1 MPYIDT
7 ETINEI
13 RNRTDI
19 VEVISR
25 YVPLTKRG
33 NNYFGLCPF
42 HDDHNPSMSVSPDKQ
57 MFKCFVCEKGGNVF
71 NFISSYEHIP
81 FNEAVSLLGNK
92 LGYKLDTKSYK
103 DNNKNSIDY
112 DIYKFAVKFYQNNL
126 NSSLGKNAMEYLL
139 NRKITKETI
148 KKFEIGLSIS
158 RIPLTNFLLNKKY
171 KLDKLIDLGLSNTM
185 SNDIF
190 QDRIMVPLHDLT
202 GNVVGFSGRI
212 YQTNDDRKYINS
224 KESELFKKNNLL
236 YNYHRA
242 HEKLKKDES
251 IIIME
256 GFFDVIRADTVG
268 VTNCVATMGTALT
281 KQHINILKKITDNI
295 ILCFDG
301 DKAGE
306 DATIRAIPLLEECG
320 IEPKIIRLEEK
331 DPDEYIIKR
340 GKESFINKIENPIS
354 ALDFKMKLLKSDKD
368 MNNISDVTK
377 YIEDSLKELS
387 KLDSEIERE
396 LILNK
401 LSDEYKVDYQTLKK
415 KLDTYDNKLNKNIN
429 ITNNV
434 KEKKY
439 KSQYSIAMNNLIFY
453 MLRSDKVIDYA
464 LNNVIYITNDLYR
477 NLFNEIIYFYQK
489 YGTFKEADFFTY
501 IQDKEDLTEL
511 LSKITTIN
519 MKEEYYEE
527 EIINYVEVINKEV
540 KIEKIKELE
549 NKLKEETD
557 PMIQLKILNEINSI
571 KGVNNN
577 DRSN

>member
-1 MPYIDT
+1 
-7 ETINEI
+7 
-13 RNRTDI
+13 
-19 VEVISR
+19 
-25 YVPLTKRG
+25 
-33 NNYFGLCPF
+33 
-42 HDDHNPSMSVSPDKQ
+42 
-57 MFKCFVCEKGGNVF
+57 
-71 NFISSYEHIP
+71 
-81 FNEAVSLLGNK
+81 
-92 LGYKLDTKSYK
+92 
-103 DNNKNSIDY
+103 
-112 DIYKFAVKFYQNNL
+112 
-126 NSSLGKNAMEYLL
+126 
-139 NRKITKETI
+139 
-148 KKFEIGLSIS
+148 
-158 RIPLTNFLLNKKY
+158 
-171 KLDKLIDLGLSNTM
+171 
-185 SNDIF
+185 
-190 QDRIMVPLHDLT
+190 
-202 GNVVGFSGRI
+202 
-212 YQTNDDRKYINS
+212 
-224 KESELFKKNNLL
+224 
-236 YNYHRA
+236 
-242 HEKLKKDES
+242 
-251 IIIME
+251 
-256 GFFDVIRADTVG
+256 
-268 VTNCVATMGTALT
+268 MGTALT